1 MKRFNILLVMS
12 ALIGSFA
19 SCSQDAENELVPSA
33 QVVNFDVNISKTRIV
48 TEGKVTSFVEDDQI
62 GVFGVKRGAS
72 EVLNQN
78 VMYAYTGSGKWLA
91 DKSITYPL
99 DNSPI
104 NFYAYYP
111 YGDHPTT
118 NFDFT
123 VLSDQ
128 SKDNGYAQSDLL
140 VAKNEKA
147 LPGEGAVSLQFGHMM
162 AQIEVKPALPDGV
175 TLTSVALLN
184 VLTGSS
190 VDLINQTATTKT
202 DASASLSTITL
213 MKAGDVYRGVLPKQ
227 TLAGRIFEFVGI
239 NEAGQ
244 KVMFDYTLEN
254 ATALTANK
262 ITLFEINLQY

>member
-33 QVVNFDVNISKTRIV
+33 QVVNFDVNISKTRTV

-62 GVFGVKRGAS
+62 GVFGVKRGTS

-78 VMYAYTGSGKWLA
+78 VMYVYTGSGKWLA

-111 YGDHPTT
+111 YGDHLTT

-128 SKDNGYAQSDLL
+128 SKDNGYEQSDLL

-147 LPGEGAVSLQFGHMM
+147 LPGR
-162 AQIEVKPALPDGV
+162 
-175 TLTSVALLN
+175 
-184 VLTGSS
+184 GSC
-190 VDLINQTATTKT
+190 
-202 DASASLSTITL
+202 
-213 MKAGDVYRGVLPKQ
+213 
-227 TLAGRIFEFVGI
+227 
-239 NEAGQ
+239 
-244 KVMFDYTLEN
+244 
-254 ATALTANK
+254 
-262 ITLFEINLQY
+262 